1 MALRR
6 VTAASMAALPP
17 LHALRAFEAA
27 ARHLSFARAAAEL
40 NLTPSAISHQIR
52 HLEES
57 LGRRLFERRPR
68 GLELTPLGG
77 VYFPLVRNAFE
88 QLAQATALIGGAGP
102 ALSHVL
108 TISCMPSFAMVWLI
122 PRLPAFQAAHPAIE
136 VRLDTS
142 ARFVDFARDGID
154 VGIRFGTGRW
164 PGVAAEFLFSET
176 LFPVCAPALLAARG
190 GISTPADLTRFP
202 LIHIMPYID
211 DWRLWLTAAGATE
224 IDPEHGPR
232 FDNNL
237 AAYKAAEEGLGVA
250 IGRGLLLEGPLAAGR
265 LVAPFA
271 IRLTTSHAYYFACAE
286 GAERIRKVA
295 LFHAWL
301 IAEVAA
307 ATAGQST
314 QSSKVG

>member
-1 MALRR
+1 MSTTLTPTLSRREREKEERVEDCGHGGCSAAALRR
-6 VTAASMAALPP
+6 VDDHTSPPSMSALPP

-27 ARHLSFARAAAEL
+27 ARHLSFANAAAEL

-68 GLELTPLGG
+68 GLELTPLGQ

-88 QLAQATALIGGAGP
+88 QLAQATALIGGAAP
-102 ALSHVL
+102 ERSNVL

-142 ARFVDFARDGID
+142 SRFVDFAGDGID
-154 VGIRFGTGRW
+154 VGIRFGTGQW

-176 LFPVCAPALLAARG
+176 LFPICAPALIAAKGGLTKPDDLA
-190 GISTPADLTRFP
+190 RFP

-211 DWRLWLTAAGATE
+211 DWRLWLTAAGATGV
-224 IDPEHGPR
+224 DPERGSR
-232 FDNNL
+232 FDHNL

-250 IGRGLLLEGPLAAGR
+250 IGRGRLLAGPLASGR
-265 LVAPFA
+265 LVPPLEIPLA
-271 IRLTTSHAYYFACAE
+271 TTHAYHFA
-286 GAERIRKVA
+286 
-295 LFHAWL
+295 
-301 IAEVAA
+301 
-307 ATAGQST
+307 S
-314 QSSKVG
+314 